1 MPTPID
7 GENNTMNKI
16 SHWII
21 AIGCALCALPVL
33 AKDAG
38 LAGVKIDN
46 LPQYAQWS
54 SHPSLSAMARR
65 VAARRMAGDK
75 IAGGPG
81 DLTRND
87 ARGFAAL
94 R

>member
-1 MPTPID
+1 M
-7 GENNTMNKI
+7 KI
-16 SHWII
+16 SHWIV
-21 AIGCALCALPVL
+21 AIGCVLCALPVF

-38 LAGVKIDN
+38 LAGEKIDN

-54 SHPSLSAMARR
+54 SHPSLSALARR

-75 IAGGPG
+75 IASGSG
-81 DLTRND
+81 DVPRND
-87 ARGFAAL
+87 VRGFAAL